1 MSKAY
6 RHEQILK
13 LIRARPL
20 HSQGELAEALQ
31 RAGLPATQVTLSR
44 DLRELALV
52 KTPAGYAQVTAATTE
67 EPAPAPELAR
77 ILREFVRDLRPAQN
91 LLLLKCDAGAA
102 ARVGVALDSARWS
115 ELAGSIAGDDTILL
129 VCENQRRRQL
139 LERRLRSLLKG

>member
-20 HSQGELAEALQ
+20 HSQGELAEALH

-44 DLRELALV
+44 DLRELGVV
-52 KTPAGYAQVTAATTE
+52 KTPAGYAPVQAGAAE
-67 EPAPAPELAR
+67 AAPAGELAH
-77 ILREFVRDLRPAQN
+77 ILREFVRDVRPAQN
-91 LLLLKCDAGAA
+91 LLLLKCDPGAA
-102 ARVGVALDSARWS
+102 ARVGVALDAARWG

-129 VCENQRRRQL
+129 VCENQRRRQV